1 MDLALVGAGGALGA
15 IARYLVN
22 RLAVEW
28 LGPHFP
34 YGTMFINLSGSFV
47 LGFFMIA
54 LAERLVSTPE
64 YRLFFAVGFLG
75 AYTTFSTWTYESA
88 ALLAEG
94 ATLAALFNL
103 FGSLVLGMV
112 AVFAGIAC
120 GRLLSE

>member
-34 YGTMFINLSGSFV
+34 YATMFINLSGSFV
-47 LGFFMIA
+47 LGFFLIA

-112 AVFAGIAC
+112 AAFAGIAC